1 VTVLAFVLGAIFGSF
16 ANVLIYR
23 LPRGESVV
31 MPASRCPS
39 CERRLRWWE
48 NVPILSF
55 LALRGRCRTC
65 GARISPRYLLVELTV
80 AGLFAYCAW
89 QHGISWDAAACAV
102 FGLLLVVVFFIDLE
116 HRLIP
121 DRITLPGIAVGL
133 VLSGLRGGPWELGGA
148 LVAAVGAGAV
158 LLLIAVASRGGMGGG
173 DVKLAAMMGAFLGW
187 PLIAVGLFV
196 GVIIGGVVAVALLAA
211 GLKGRKD
218 HIPFGPALAVG
229 GFVAMEWG
237 QDLLRWYLGTFGL

>member
-1 VTVLAFVLGAIFGSF
+1 VIVFAFVLGAILGSF
-16 ANVLIYR
+16 INVLIYR

-39 CERRLRWWE
+39 CTRRLEWWE

-55 LALRGRCRTC
+55 LVLRGRCRTC
-65 GARISPRYLLVELTV
+65 GAGISPRYLLVELVV
-80 AGLFAYCAW
+80 AGLFVYSVW
-89 QHGISWDAAACAV
+89 RHGLTWDAAATAV
-102 FGLLLVVVFFIDLE
+102 FGLLLVAVFFIDLE
-116 HRLIP
+116 HKIIP
-121 DRITLPGIAVGL
+121 DRITFPGIALGL
-133 VLSGLRGGPWELGGA
+133 VLSGTRGGPWELGGA
-148 LVAAVGAGAV
+148 LVAAVGAGAL

-187 PLIAVGLFV
+187 PLVAVGLFI

-218 HIPFGPALAVG
+218 HMPFGPALAVG

-237 QDLLRWYLGTFGL
+237 RELLRWYLGAFGL

>member
-1 VTVLAFVLGAIFGSF
+1 MIGFAFVLGAILGSF
-16 ANVLIYR
+16 VNVLIYR
-23 LPRGESVV
+23 LPRGESVIA
-31 MPASRCPS
+31 PPSRCPS

-55 LALRGRCRTC
+55 LVLRGRCRTC
-65 GARISPRYLLVELTV
+65 GAGISPRYLLVELIV

-102 FGLLLVVVFFIDLE
+102 FGMLLVAVFFIDLE
-116 HRLIP
+116 HRIIP
-121 DRITLPGIAVGL
+121 DRITFPGMAAGL
-133 VLSGLRGGPWELGGA
+133 VLSGLRDGVWGLAGA
-148 LVAAVGAGAV
+148 AGAAVGAGAV
-158 LLLIAVASRGGMGGG
+158 LLLIALLSRGGMGGG

-187 PLIAVGLFV
+187 PLIGVGLFV
-196 GVIIGGVVAVALLAA
+196 GVIVGGAVAIVLLAA

-237 QDLLRWYLGTFGL
+237 QELLRWYLGVFGL

>member
-1 VTVLAFVLGAIFGSF
+1 V
-16 ANVLIYR
+16 
-23 LPRGESVV
+23 
-31 MPASRCPS
+31 
-39 CERRLRWWE
+39 WWE

-65 GARISPRYLLVELTV
+65 GAGISPRYLLVELTV

-89 QHGISWDAAACAV
+89 QHGLTWDAAACAV
-102 FGLLLVVVFFIDLE
+102 FGMLLVAVFFIDLE
-116 HRLIP
+116 HKLIP
-121 DRITLPGIAVGL
+121 DCITLPGIALGL
-133 VLSGLRGGPWELGGA
+133 VLSGLREGPWA
-148 LVAAVGAGAV
+148 VAEAAAAGLGAGAV

-187 PLIAVGLFV
+187 PLVAVGLFV

-237 QDLLRWYLGTFGL
+237 RELLRWYLGAFGL

>member
-1 VTVLAFVLGAIFGSF
+1 MALAFVFGAIFGSF

-23 LPRGESVV
+23 LPRGESVIL
-31 MPASRCPS
+31 PASRCPR
-39 CERRLRWWE
+39 CGRRLLWWE

-65 GARISPRYLLVELTV
+65 AAGISPRYLLVELVV
-80 AGLFAYCAW
+80 AGLFAYSVW
-89 QHGISWDAAACAV
+89 RHGLSWDAAATAV
-102 FGLLLVVVFFIDLE
+102 FGLLLVVIFFIDLE
-116 HRLIP
+116 HKIIP
-121 DRITLPGIAVGL
+121 DRITFPGIAIGL
-133 VLSGLRGGPWELGGA
+133 ALSGLLGGPWA
-148 LVAAVGAGAV
+148 VAEAAAAGLGAGAV

-196 GVIIGGVVAVALLAA
+196 GVVVGGVAAIVLLAS

-218 HIPFGPALAVG
+218 HIPFGPALASG

-237 QDLLRWYLGTFGL
+237 QYLLRWYLGAFGL